1 MLFNESVLVDVNE
14 EAPILNAIS
23 QRLVSAR
30 LDARPLSEYPG
41 NLPVNLESAYRIQS
55 LSISAWPDEI
65 SGWKVGGVPQAFQA
79 KFGAERL
86 SGPIF
91 RAATRSVEEGGTI
104 SMSVFRGGFAAI
116 EAEFI
121 AEFAVSIAPGE
132 IDQSAID
139 ITDLVSTV
147 YIGAEIASSPMA
159 EINRLG
165 PVAIISDFGNNA
177 GLVIGPKIE
186 DWRNRLAEQ
195 ITIAVT
201 VDGKLLGTIA
211 AAMKK
216 GVFAAVS
223 FLIELCAER
232 GIHIPAGTLV
242 CCGALSGIHD
252 VEVGALAQVNF
263 DGLGGFGV
271 QFTERRPAV
280 RASPA

>member
-1 MLFNESVLVDVNE
+1 MLCNESVTVDVNK
-14 EAPILNAIS
+14 EAAILNAIS

-41 NLPVNLESAYRIQS
+41 NLPINLESAYRIQS

-91 RAATRSVEEGGTI
+91 RAATRSVEDGGMI

-121 AEFAVSIAPGE
+121 AELAVSIAPGE
-132 IDQSAID
+132 IDPSEID

-147 YIGAEIASSPMA
+147 YIGAETASSPMA
-159 EINRLG
+159 DINRLG

-177 GLVIGPKIE
+177 GLVVGPE
-186 DWRNRLAEQ
+186 VEGWRNRMAEQ
-195 ITIAVT
+195 ITIDVT
-201 VDGKLLGTIA
+201 VGDERVGSIA
-211 AAMKK
+211 IAMEK
-216 GVFAAVS
+216 GMFAAVS
-223 FLIELCAER
+223 FLIGLCAER

-252 VEVGALAQVNF
+252 VEVGALAQVHF
-263 DGLGGFGV
+263 DGLGTFGV
-271 QFTERRPAV
+271 RFTERRPAV
-280 RASPA
+280 

>member
-1 MLFNESVLVDVNE
+1 MLCNEDVPVDVNE
-14 EAPILNAIS
+14 DGTTLNTIS

-30 LDARPLSEYPG
+30 LDAQPLSSYPG
-41 NLPVNLESAYRIQS
+41 NLPENLESAYSIQS
-55 LSISAWPDEI
+55 LSISVWPDEI
-65 SGWKVGGVPQAFQA
+65 SGWKVGGVPEAFQA

-91 RAATRSVEEGGTI
+91 RAATHSVVEGGTV

-121 AEFAVSIAPGE
+121 AEFAVSIGPGE
-132 IDQSAID
+132 IDQSATD
-139 ITDLVSTV
+139 ITDLLSAV
-147 YIGAEIASSPMA
+147 YIGAETASSPMA
-159 EINRLG
+159 DINRLG

-177 GLVIGPKIE
+177 GLVIGPRVE

-201 VDGKLLGTIA
+201 VDGERVGTIS
-211 AAMKK
+211 AAMKE
-216 GVFAAVS
+216 GVLAAVS
-223 FLIELCAER
+223 FLIELCAGR

-242 CCGALSGIHD
+242 SCGALSGIHD
-252 VEVGALAQVNF
+252 VEVGAKAQVHF
-263 DGLGGFGV
+263 DGLGAFGV

-280 RASPA
+280 

>member
-1 MLFNESVLVDVNE
+1 MLCNEGVPVDVNE
-14 EAPILNAIS
+14 EAATLSAIS
-23 QRLVSAR
+23 QHLVNAR
-30 LDARPLSEYPG
+30 LDARPLSDYPG

-55 LSISAWPDEI
+55 LSISVWPDEI

-91 RAATRSVEEGGTI
+91 RSATQSVEEGETI
-104 SMSVFRGGFAAI
+104 PMSVFRGGFAAI

-121 AEFAVSIAPGE
+121 AELAVSIGPGE
-132 IDQSAID
+132 VDSSAID

-147 YIGAEIASSPMA
+147 YIGAETASSPMA

-177 GLVIGPKIE
+177 GLVIGPKVE
-186 DWRNRLAEQ
+186 DWRSRLAEQ
-195 ITIAVT
+195 ITIDVT
-201 VDGKLLGTIA
+201 VDGERVGTIA
-211 AAMKK
+211 AAMKE
-216 GVFAAVS
+216 GMLAAVS

-242 CCGALSGIHD
+242 SCGALSGIHD
-252 VEVGALAQVNF
+252 VQVGDLAQVQF
-263 DGLGGFGV
+263 DGVGSFGV

-280 RASPA
+280 